1 MGVLTEDSLNFN
13 YTSFSSTPENLNITG
28 DAFASDSS
36 IQLTSNQ
43 NDKEMNQ
50 SVGHVIYTEPLPLW
64 DKASGKSADFTTQFN
79 FAINSLNNTNY
90 GDGMAF
96 FLASEDHN
104 FTNTSRGGSLG
115 LNGSTASFVAVEF
128 DTYKN
133 YFDPPAPHVGID
145 INSTNSSYYTAWSS
159 RSSIPKGRSY
169 NASVSYNSTLQNLTV
184 VFTSYSNYLTEMSQ
198 NLSYQ
203 INLSNYLTEKVYIG
217 FAAATGDS
225 FEIHCLNSWSL
236 IWSNL
241 QVEPLPKAENRI
253 GLVIG
258 IVVGSCALIG
268 VLCLTWLVKQ
278 RRRIR
283 RTREERT
290 MVGISLDDELGKSTG
305 PKYFLYADL
314 VRATQNFAE
323 EEKLGEGGFGGVY
336 RGFLK
341 ESNSC
346 VAVKRISRG
355 SKQGKKEYVSE
366 VKIISQLRHR
376 NLVQLIGWCHE
387 NGDLLLVYEYMP
399 NGSLDSHLF
408 PEASLLAWTLRY
420 KIALGLASALQYL
433 HEEWERCVLHRD
445 IKSSNVMLDSSFN
458 AKLGDFGL
466 AKLVDHGKASE
477 TTLVG
482 GTIGYMA
489 FEYMVSG
496 RASKESDVYSF
507 GIVALEIAC
516 GRRAIICLDGET
528 HVRLVDWVWKFYASG
543 KLLEAADPK
552 LGGDFVEKEMECL
565 ITVGLWCAHPH
576 PHSRPSIG
584 QALRALNS
592 EAQIPI
598 LPQNMPAP
606 PYFSPSIEMTSLP
619 SLSIK
624 DGTESSGYDYY
635 DGSLMFSSSSAS
647 ISTASLLNTS

>member
-1 MGVLTEDSLNFN
+1 M
-13 YTSFSSTPENLNITG
+13 
-28 DAFASDSS
+28 
-36 IQLTSNQ
+36 
-43 NDKEMNQ
+43 
-50 SVGHVIYTEPLPLW
+50 
-64 DKASGKSADFTTQFN
+64 
-79 FAINSLNNTNY
+79 
-90 GDGMAF
+90 
-96 FLASEDHN
+96 
-104 FTNTSRGGSLG
+104 
-115 LNGSTASFVAVEF
+115 
-128 DTYKN
+128 
-133 YFDPPAPHVGID
+133 
-145 INSTNSSYYTAWSS
+145 
-159 RSSIPKGRSY
+159 
-169 NASVSYNSTLQNLTV
+169 
-184 VFTSYSNYLTEMSQ
+184 
-198 NLSYQ
+198 
-203 INLSNYLTEKVYIG
+203 
-217 FAAATGDS
+217 
-225 FEIHCLNSWSL
+225 
-236 IWSNL
+236 
-241 QVEPLPKAENRI
+241 
-253 GLVIG
+253 
-258 IVVGSCALIG
+258 
-268 VLCLTWLVKQ
+268 
-278 RRRIR
+278 
-283 RTREERT
+283 REEGT
-290 MVGISLDDELGKSTG
+290 MIGISLDDELGKNTG
-305 PKYFLYADL
+305 PKYFLYTDL

-341 ESNSC
+341 ELNSFI
-346 VAVKRISRG
+346 AVKRISRG

-366 VKIISQLRHR
+366 VKIISRVRHR

-387 NGDLLLVYEYMP
+387 NGDLLLAYEYMP

-408 PEASLLAWTLRY
+408 PEASLLAWTLRH

-433 HEEWERCVLHRD
+433 HEEWEQCVLHRD

-482 GTIGYMA
+482 GTMGYMA

-496 RASKESDVYSF
+496 KASKESDVYSF

-528 HVRLVDWVWKFYASG
+528 HVRLADWVWRFYASG

-565 ITVGLWCAHPH
+565 MTVGLWCAHPH

-606 PYFSPSIEMTSLP
+606 TYFSPSIEMTSLR

-624 DGTESSGYDYY
+624 DGTESSGMQLNAITTGTCKPNGDPLWEIVTQFGPNEKGIISMGSAYRAIDGLQVTPNERGEERTQKGGRATYDALY
-635 DGSLMFSSSSAS
+635 
-647 ISTASLLNTS
+647 I